1 MKLYAV
7 TKGEYSGYH
16 IIALT
21 ADKDVAEKLAKKYSN
36 RTNMYG
42 DGFEDA
48 QVEEYE
54 DGVVLLDMDCYFVRV
69 ENGNVT
75 EVVPPNTEDTWFFEE
90 KELYNNSVEPM
101 CSEKNSY
108 YTHVLARN
116 VDEAA
121 KIGKDRVMQYI
132 ASRELE

>member
-7 TKGEYSGYH
+7 TKGDYSAYH

-21 ADKDVAEKLAKKYSN
+21 ADKDVAGKLAKKYSN

-42 DGFEDA
+42 DGFGEA
-48 QVEEYE
+48 KVEEYE
-54 DGVVLLDMDCYFVRV
+54 DGVALLDRDCYFVRV

-90 KELYNNSVEPM
+90 DELYNDSVQPM
-101 CSEKNSY
+101 KSDTNSY

-116 VDEAA
+116 ADEAA
-121 KIGKDRVMQYI
+121 KIGKDRIMQHI

>member
-7 TKGEYSGYH
+7 TKGEYSDYH

-36 RTNMYG
+36 RANAYC
-42 DGFEDA
+42 FAEDA
-48 QVEEYE
+48 NVEEYE
-54 DGVVLLDMDCYFVRV
+54 DGVVLLDRDCYFVRV
-69 ENGNVT
+69 QGGNVT
-75 EVVPPNTEDTWFFEE
+75 EVVAPNTEETWFNEDEE
-90 KELYNNSVEPM
+90 IYNESIVATNM
-101 CSEKNSY
+101 NDSY
-108 YTHVLARN
+108 YTYVLARN
-116 VDEAA
+116 PNEAA

>member
-7 TKGEYSGYH
+7 TKGEYSDYH
-16 IIALT
+16 IVALT

-36 RTNMYG
+36 RTSVYG
-42 DGFEDA
+42 DWFGEA

-54 DGVVLLDMDCYFVRV
+54 DGVVLLDRDCYFVRV

-75 EVVPPNTEDTWFFEE
+75 EVVPPNTEDTWFDEDE
-90 KELYNNSVEPM
+90 KLYNESVWKA
-101 CSEKNSY
+101 SIDDNY
-108 YTHVLARN
+108 YTYVLARN
-116 VDEAA
+116 HDEAA

>member
-7 TKGEYSGYH
+7 TKGEYSDYH

-21 ADKDVAEKLAKKYSN
+21 ADKDVAEKLAQKYSN

-42 DGFEDA
+42 DDFDEA

-54 DGVVLLDMDCYFVRV
+54 DGVVLLDRDCYFVRV

-75 EVVPPNTEDTWFFEE
+75 EVAPPNTKVTWFFEE
-90 KELYNNSVEPM
+90 EGLYNDSVEQM
-101 CSEKNSY
+101 RSETNGY
-108 YTHVLARN
+108 YTYVLARN
-116 VDEAA
+116 ADEAA

>member
-7 TKGEYSGYH
+7 TKGDYSAYR

-21 ADKDVAEKLAKKYSN
+21 ASRDVAEKLAKKYSN

-42 DGFEDA
+42 DGFEEA

-54 DGVVLLDMDCYFVRV
+54 DGVVLLDRDCYFVRV

-90 KELYNNSVEPM
+90 EELYNDSVGTM

-116 VDEAA
+116 ADEAA
-121 KIGKDRVMQYI
+121 KIGTDRVMRYI
-132 ASRELE
+132 AASELG

>member
-36 RTNMYG
+36 RTNLYCFTG
-42 DGFEDA
+42 EA
-48 QVEEYE
+48 RVEEYE
-54 DGVVLLDMDCYFVRV
+54 DGVVLVDRDCYFVRV
-69 ENGNVT
+69 VGGNVT
-75 EVVPPNTEDTWFFEE
+75 EVVAPNTEEAWFDEE
-90 KELYNNSVEPM
+90 EELYNESVGEASM
-101 CSEKNSY
+101 NDSY
-108 YTHVLARN
+108 YTYVLARN
-116 VDEAA
+116 PNEAA

>member
-7 TKGEYSGYH
+7 TKGEYSAYH

-21 ADKDVAEKLAKKYSN
+21 ADKDVAENLAKKFSN

-42 DGFEDA
+42 DGFEEA

-54 DGVVLLDMDCYFVRV
+54 DGVVLLDRDCYFVRV

-90 KELYNNSVEPM
+90 EELYNNSVEPM
-101 CSEKNSY
+101 RSETNGY
-108 YTHVLARN
+108 YTHVLARDA
-116 VDEAA
+116 DEAA

>member
-7 TKGEYSGYH
+7 TKGEYSDYH

-75 EVVPPNTEDTWFFEE
+75 EVVPPNTEETWFFEE
-90 KELYNNSVEPM
+90 EELYNNSVEPM
-101 CSEKNSY
+101 RSETNSY

>member
-7 TKGEYSGYH
+7 TKGEYSAYR

-48 QVEEYE
+48 KVEEYE
-54 DGVVLLDMDCYFVRV
+54 DGVVLLERDCYFVRV
-69 ENGNVT
+69 EDGNVT
-75 EVVPPNTEDTWFFEE
+75 EVVAPNTEDTWFFEE
-90 KELYNNSVEPM
+90 EELYNDSVEPM
-101 CSEKNSY
+101 QSNTNSY

-116 VDEAA
+116 ADEAA
-121 KIGKDRVMQYI
+121 KIGKDRVMHHI
-132 ASRELE
+132 AASELG

>member
-7 TKGEYSGYH
+7 TKGDYSAYH

-21 ADKDVAEKLAKKYSN
+21 ANRDVAEKLAKKYSN

-42 DGFEDA
+42 DGFEEA

-54 DGVVLLDMDCYFVRV
+54 DGVVLLDRDCYFVRV

-75 EVVPPNTEDTWFFEE
+75 EVMPPNTEDTWFFEE
-90 KELYNNSVEPM
+90 EELYNDSVEQM
-101 CSEKNSY
+101 QSGENGY

-116 VDEAA
+116 ADEAA
-121 KIGKDRVMQYI
+121 KIGKDRVMRYI
-132 ASRELE
+132 AASELG